1 MASSGTLTGSFGGA
15 DGRIFILYCY
25 WSIVRQS
32 TANRTSTVS
41 LRWAVQK
48 SNAAWKTY
56 KQNAAWTQ
64 NVDGAGTSGTV
75 NFDIRNIGANV
86 DYIYL
91 TDEVT
96 IQHNANGTKTATISG
111 TLDLSGTS
119 AGVGSLSGSIVL
131 DAIHVDPP
139 TVDSFTLS
147 DAGTGQ
153 STVGAWVATK
163 SRIQLAASATAVEAG
178 ATIANYAF
186 YANDTLLQSGTSATY
201 TGANPATA
209 GSYVFKVVVTDS
221 YGLTAESSLAS
232 MTVLPYA
239 NPTIQTET
247 FRCDSSGNAERLG
260 TYVRCKATWTISAV
274 GSNAVVLHRV
284 TVDGTNTDLT
294 NGTAV
299 TLGGSLALNQ
309 VYDIEYIVTDK
320 FGTEAR
326 QTDQILQGKYD
337 SDYHP
342 DGGVA
347 FGTYAEPGKLKTTY
361 DIETSGDATIGG
373 NLILADFGAFI
384 ASGATQ
390 YRDQITTSHSAWGYR
405 YGTVSGNGLLIISL
419 SAQKTAGTAGA
430 ELVVNVCKQNGSSY
444 DEYAIEQISTAGDTN
459 RWTAINVVAVM
470 KVSNG
475 DKIRLGVYRWSA
487 LTVVADTNILAL
499 GATVTLD
506 SNFTA

>member
-1 MASSGTLTGSFGGA
+1 MASSGTLTGSFGGSSGSHFTLVCNWA
-15 DGRIFILYCY
+15 IQ
-25 WSIVRQS
+25 SQS
-32 TANRTSTVS
+32 TANRTSYV
-41 LRWAVQK
+41 RFDWAVRK
-48 SNAAWKTY
+48 DWSYRTYKNPAAWSQTI
-56 KQNAAWTQ
+56 
-64 NVDGAGTSGTV
+64 DGSSASGTV
-75 NFDIRNIGANV
+75 NFDIPASLVN
-86 DYIYL
+86 
-91 TDEVT
+91 TDLVYATTYAT

-163 SRIQLAASATAVEAG
+163 SRIQLTASATAVEAG

-186 YANDTLLQSGTSATY
+186 YANNTLLQSGSAATY
-201 TGANPATA
+201 TGANTATA

-221 YGLTAESSLAS
+221 YGLTAEQSLAS
-232 MTVLPYA
+232 ITVLAYA

-347 FGTYAEPGKLKTTY
+347 FGTYAEAGKLKTTY
-361 DIETSGDATIGG
+361 DIETSGDATIQG
-373 NLILADFGAFI
+373 NLNLADFGAFI
-384 ASGATQ
+384 ANGATQ
-390 YRDQITTSHSAWGYR
+390 YRDQLSVTGSGWNYR
-405 YGTVSGNGLLIISL
+405 YGTVTGDGVLMISL
-419 SAQKTAGTAGA
+419 SAQKTGGSVGA
-430 ELVVNVCKQNGSSY
+430 SLVVGIAKQNGSSY
-444 DEYAIEQISTAGDTN
+444 DEYAVEWVITTSDATYQQASNA
-459 RWTAINVVAVM
+459 AAFM
-470 KVSNG
+470 KVTNG
-475 DKIRLGVYRWSA
+475 DKIRLGVYRNSISVTA
-487 LTVVADTNILAL
+487 STDIVAL
-499 GATVTLD
+499 GATVALD
-506 SNFTA
+506 SGFAV